1 MVADIE
7 TIRTGM
13 GRRERERGLGRE
25 SKVQKRCR
33 EERKEEEREG
43 QGKKREE
50 ELFGLLQ
57 HQASLR
63 FLFKSRIST

>member
-1 MVADIE
+1 MAADIE
-7 TIRTGM
+7 MVRTGM

-33 EERKEEEREG
+33 EERKEEERE
-43 QGKKREE
+43 E
-50 ELFGLLQ
+50 ELLGLLQ